1 MSWEVEV
8 TDEFANWFAT
18 SADADQDAVDFT
30 IDLLIVRD
38 KKD

>member
-1 MSWEVEV
+1 MSWDVEV

-18 SADADQDAVDFT
+18 CADADQDAVDFAV
-30 IDLLIVRD
+30 DLLIVRD